1 MWVCT
6 KEWEM
11 GVLLLNGEGVTL
23 FDKACFKAW
32 FTGQE
37 LNHYFFVFFVLI
49 LCPVKI
55 SHSKKG
61 GGCLT
66 LIGPV
71 VELMCMQYPV
81 LDSLLVF
88 GSEWMSVSA
97 NVYKITILMTCLLQL
112 RPGYY
117 LSKKRRVGE
126 GEMKREKRVDHW
138 DAWAEHLRGQL
149 KPRVDL
155 ERLCDESVT
164 LQYFNHHISDS
175 GSCIICYESFEILI
189 SVSRVNWYS
198 LII

>member
-1 MWVCT
+1 M
-6 KEWEM
+6 E
-11 GVLLLNGEGVTL
+11 
-23 FDKACFKAW
+23 
-32 FTGQE
+32 
-37 LNHYFFVFFVLI
+37 
-49 LCPVKI
+49 I

-61 GGCLT
+61 GECLT
-66 LIGPV
+66 CIGSI
-71 VELMCMQYPV
+71 VELMCVEYPD
-81 LDSLLVF
+81 LDSSLVF
-88 GSEWMSVSA
+88 GSEWMSVIA

-112 RPGYY
+112 RPSYY
-117 LSKKRRVGE
+117 LSKRQRVGA
-126 GEMKREKRVDHW
+126 GEMEWEKKADHQDMW
-138 DAWAEHLRGQL
+138 VEHLRGQL